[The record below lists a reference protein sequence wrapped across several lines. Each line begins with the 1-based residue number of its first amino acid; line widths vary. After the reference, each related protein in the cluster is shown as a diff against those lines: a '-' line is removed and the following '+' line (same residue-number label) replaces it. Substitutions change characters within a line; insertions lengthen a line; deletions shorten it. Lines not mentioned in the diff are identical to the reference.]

1 MKTAAAGS
9 NCFREFGK
17 LHFLVISSERTPS
30 DSLFVLGRN
39 YVTAALAESHS
50 PSIQIANSTE
60 KETLHEHIY

>member
-17 LHFLVISSERTPS
+17 LHSLVISSERIPS
-30 DSLFVLGRN
+30 VLSFDLGRD

-50 PSIQIANSTE
+50 PFTQIALFHKKEDST
-60 KETLHEHIY
+60 